1 MGLFKR
7 ICFLIYSLAG
17 VYFFGMLAASMS
29 AALQIYIIAAFD
41 LQYVRISMIVAGS
54 LVAFGCVVILL
65 RALFTKNRKVVYIT
79 RDRANQVSVTRTAIA
94 SQATHLIEET
104 GYFKVSSMRI
114 QTKKYGHVRVSAR
127 VEPRVSCD
135 LIEAGEELHNRL
147 QLGLKDVVGD
157 NIDAIKLEFSRAHE
171 YADYDDS
178 HMNIDDE
185 FELSDEAI
193 MHDGKYSDDFSHEQ
207 EILGGNGGDYT
218 SAISQQTRNDSEQK
232 NLVSPADTSEITVS
246 MSHYSNNVSPTQ
258 QEDTSTS
265 SDTTSFVPDDP
276 LHKE

>member
-54 LVAFGCVVILL
+54 IVAFGCIIILL

-79 RDRANQVSVTRTAIA
+79 RDRSNQVSVTRTAIA

-104 GYFKVSSMRI
+104 NLFKVSSMRI

-127 VEPRVSCD
+127 IEPRVSCD
-135 LIEAGEELHNRL
+135 LIAAGEELHNRL
-147 QLGLKDVVGD
+147 QVGLKNVVGD
-157 NIDAIKLEFSRAHE
+157 NVDAIKLEFSRAHE
-171 YADYDDS
+171 YADYDDI
-178 HMNIDDE
+178 HTDIDDE
-185 FELSDEAI
+185 FELSEDEA
-193 MHDGKYSDDFSHEQ
+193 MYTDSYSVHTSAEQ
-207 EILGGNGGDYT
+207 EVQDVEGGDVSDT
-218 SAISQQTRNDSEQK
+218 SHQFFGSLEKK
-232 NLVSPADTSEITVS
+232 NPLSPADTSEITVS
-246 MSHYSNNVSPTQ
+246 MSHYSNNGASAQP
-258 QEDTSTS
+258 EDTSAL
-265 SDTTSFVPDDP
+265 SDAPSCIPDDP
-276 LHKE
+276 SHKE